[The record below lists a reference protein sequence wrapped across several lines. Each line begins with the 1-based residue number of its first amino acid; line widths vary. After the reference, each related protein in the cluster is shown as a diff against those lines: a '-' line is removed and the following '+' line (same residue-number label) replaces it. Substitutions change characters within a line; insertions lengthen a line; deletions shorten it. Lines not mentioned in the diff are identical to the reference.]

1 MIKDGLLNNKP
12 EACIAQHVFPELE
25 AGKVGFRPG
34 IYMASADE
42 IYVTV
47 KGSGGMQHYPIF

>member
-1 MIKDGLLNNKP
+1 MLNNKP

-25 AGKVGFRPG
+25 AGKVGFRSG

-47 KGSGGMQHYPIF
+47 KGSGGHAALPHL